1 MVSLCYTLRAREPQT
16 CPCGHEKEFEQSLM
30 SPTLRNV
37 RQEQAVRA
45 FVRAGGRLRTGKGS
59 HQVVTTPNGRN
70 LSVPSGVLKVGLLK
84 HLIKMADISEE
95 EFLRLL

>member
-1 MVSLCYTLRAREPQT
+1 
-16 CPCGHEKEFEQSLM
+16 M

-45 FVRAGGRLRTGKGS
+45 FIKAGGRGRTGKGS
-59 HQVVTTPNGRN
+59 HQVVTMPNGHH
-70 LSVPSGVLKVGLLK
+70 LSVPAGVLKVGLLK